1 MATGALSVAA
11 AGQVL
16 LSGAISSV
24 SSATGS
30 LTVGAASS
38 IALVGSAVSVSSLTG
53 AMTIV
58 RQVALAGTAAGSSV
72 VAGSLSNTAPEVP
85 YLPTTPAPQFAT
97 AMGRLWPA
105 YTGPAA
111 QISRTSDNATL
122 DLPTGA
128 DLVDMSGY
136 AAFANATTTVAAKLY
151 DQAYVVNG
159 GAANT
164 NDFVQA
170 TVAQR
175 PMVRPRNAM
184 RGRQTISLG
193 TDPNGNTVQNRT
205 LKNTVV
211 SNQRQNVTR
220 MWVGALAGGTIDT
233 LGLWS
238 YGLSGGT
245 SDTMSLCYNTQGNN
259 ANFFALTNNFGPG
272 TGGPPTAQLAVF
284 TYQSGPS
291 FQKMW
296 INGQLVVNIAAA
308 TDAAMTGAAIGSG
321 GWSGAFQSAA
331 EFVADLSW
339 PSILSD
345 ADRIAFES
353 KLAAKFG
360 TAYAPFTRCFSM
372 EGDSMTANM
381 NETGFLFGIGRY
393 VQERYNDPLLK
404 TPNFGGGGGTM
415 AQMYAS
421 RAATFGAAYNA
432 SFSKQ
437 AHQIWAGTNDLI
449 ALASGS
455 IVGGGA
461 AVWTNSLLPYI
472 QYMTDPARFGSK
484 VIVATM
490 IPRGWLGSSTDRAQ
504 REAERLSYNQ
514 LIRDN
519 AATYGYTVAD
529 YGALSQLVSGPNGGN
544 PNYPNLTYYGTSSD
558 VHLNPAGYQLCVDT
572 VLGPILD
579 TMLA

>member
-1 MATGALSVAA
+1 MPFAYPGQSIVGRNGRRSV
-11 AGQVL
+11 
-16 LSGAISSV
+16 
-24 SSATGS
+24 
-30 LTVGAASS
+30 VGNA
-38 IALVGSAVSVSSLTG
+38 
-53 AMTIV
+53 
-58 RQVALAGTAAGSSV
+58 VALAT
-72 VAGSLSNTAPEVP
+72 

-159 GAANT
+159 GSVNT

-170 TVAQR
+170 TVASR
-175 PMVRPRNAM
+175 PMVRTRNAL
-184 RGRQTISLG
+184 RGRQTISMG
-193 TDPNGNTVQNRT
+193 TAPDGNTVQNRALRQT
-205 LKNTVV
+205 TVV
-211 SNQRQNVTR
+211 NQRQSVTR
-220 MWVGALAGGTIDT
+220 TWVGALSGGTIDT
-233 LGLWS
+233 LGNWA
-238 YGLSGGT
+238 YGLSGNT
-245 SDTMSLCYNTQGNN
+245 TDTMTLCYNTQGNN

-272 TGGPPTAQLAVF
+272 TGGPPTAQAAVF

-308 TDAAMTGAAIGSG
+308 TDTTMTGAAIGSG
-321 GWSGAFQSAA
+321 GWSGAFQSSA
-331 EFVADLSW
+331 EFLADISW
-339 PSILSD
+339 NSIISD
-345 ADRIAFES
+345 SDRIAFES
-353 KLAAKFG
+353 KLAEKFG
-360 TAYAPFTRCFSM
+360 VAYAPFTRCLSF
-372 EGDSMTANM
+372 EGDSLTSGM
-381 NETGFLFGIGRY
+381 NETGFLIHLVRLI
-393 VQERYNDPLLK
+393 QESYNDPFLK

-421 RAATFGAAYNA
+421 RAATFNAGYSA

-437 AHQIWAGTNDLI
+437 AHHIWAGTNDII

-472 QYMTDPARFGSK
+472 QYMTDPSRYGSK

-490 IPRGWLGSSTDRAQ
+490 IPRGWLGSSTDRAE

-529 YGALSQLVSGPNGGN
+529 YGAIPQLVSGPNGGN

-558 VHLNPAGYQLCVDT
+558 VHLNTAGYQLCANI
-572 VLGPILD
+572 LKPIAD
-579 TMLA
+579 GMLN